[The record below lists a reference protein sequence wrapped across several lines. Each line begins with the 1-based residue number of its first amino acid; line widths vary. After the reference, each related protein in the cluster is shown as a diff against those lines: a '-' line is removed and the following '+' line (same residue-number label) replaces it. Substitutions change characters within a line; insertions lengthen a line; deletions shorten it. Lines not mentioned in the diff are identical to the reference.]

1 MLQSTDKF
9 LKAICQMGDLIVIF
23 LIHMDSVS
31 YTHLDVYKRQEIGAS
46 GLGAFFVIQVLLEH
60 FIAHTYSSL
69 FLMAS
74 SICLLT
80 VSI

>member
-1 MLQSTDKF
+1 MSNKVFQQNLN
-9 LKAICQMGDLIVIF
+9 
-23 LIHMDSVS
+23 
-31 YTHLDVYKRQEIGAS
+31 EIGAS